1 MRILLIAGHGAGDP
15 GATAR
20 FGLTTYKE
28 ATETRT
34 VVSLLV
40 TKLKKAGIEVDTYGT
55 TRNAYTDYKNGTLLS
70 RAQFHKYD
78 YVLEIHFNACAK
90 DYGNGVT
97 KGVECYVCTTESGVT
112 VEETICKNIAAIG
125 FKNRGV
131 KKKNFS
137 VISKA
142 KSSGVSSALLE
153 VCFIDD
159 YDDVKLYAKN
169 RDKVAEA
176 IARGIVSGFGLT
188 TSKPR
193 EINLQQYGAAFTN
206 IERLAYVPMTGTSG
220 ETVSS
225 AAKRV
230 KWNGRYPDAIIN
242 AELFVNG
249 TYRASSG
256 VVGQGINHN
265 LTNTIGFAFVDN
277 KKPVLSYKNNVNAP
291 DWIGSYPVLLRDGK
305 IAFTSIPAGLDGK
318 RGRSAIAINDTH
330 FAMFYVK
337 EADGCTLDEFAN
349 AILAR
354 GFHTAINLDGG
365 GSTACITPG
374 VAYDQGRKVRGK
386 VAMWIK
392 GGSGNKLTK

>member
-1 MRILLIAGHGAGDP
+1 MKILLIAGHGDGDP

-28 ATETRT
+28 ANETRT
-34 VVSLLV
+34 LVNLLA
-40 TKLKKAGIEVDTYGT
+40 TRLKKAGIEVDIYSTL
-55 TRNAYTDYKNGTLLS
+55 RNAYTDYKNGTLIN
-70 RAQFHKYD
+70 RARFQEYD
-78 YVLEIHFNACAK
+78 YVLEIHFNAFIK
-90 DYGNGVT
+90 DEGNGVT
-97 KGVECYVCTTESGVT
+97 KGVECYVCTTEVGIK
-112 VEETICKNIAAIG
+112 VEETICKNIAALG

-131 KKKNFS
+131 KRKNFS
-137 VISKA
+137 VIGKA

-159 YDDVKLYAKN
+159 HDDIKLYVKS
-169 RDKVAEA
+169 REKVADA
-176 IARGIVSGFGLT
+176 IVKGIVAGFGIT
-188 TSKPR
+188 NAKPR
-193 EINLQQYGAAFTN
+193 EINLQQYGAAFAN
-206 IERLAYVPMTGTSG
+206 IERLAYVPMSGNLG
-220 ETVSS
+220 ETVSA

-242 AELFVNG
+242 AEFFDRL
-249 TYRASSG
+249 TYKPSSG
-256 VVGQGINHN
+256 VVAQGAKQN
-265 LTNTIGFAFVDN
+265 LTETIGFAFVNN

-291 DWIGSYPVLLRDGK
+291 DWVGGYPVLLRDGK
-305 IAFTSIPAGLDGK
+305 IAFTSVPNGLGEN
-318 RGRSAIAINDTH
+318 RGRSALAINDTH

-337 EADGCTLDEFAN
+337 EADGCTLEEFAN
-349 AILAR
+349 AILSR

-386 VAMWIK
+386 VAIWIR